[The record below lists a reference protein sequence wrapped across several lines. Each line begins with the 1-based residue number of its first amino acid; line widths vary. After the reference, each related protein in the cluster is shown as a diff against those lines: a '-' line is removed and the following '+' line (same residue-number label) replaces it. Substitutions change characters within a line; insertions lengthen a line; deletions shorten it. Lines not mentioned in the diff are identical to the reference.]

1 MGRNT
6 ANVPTV
12 WGEADVQAKYLKTEQ
27 PWLSLRKSPVGK
39 VPDLCIITTTVT
51 SQGTGIQQL
60 LLQDIVEA
68 LGMHRER
75 NRQNPCLMGPPFQRK
90 SKRSTSLETVSRF
103 IHVNLYTLQTG
114 SVR

>member
-68 LGMHRER
+68 LGMHRGTK
-75 NRQNPCLMGPPFQRK
+75 QTK
-90 SKRSTSLETVSRF
+90 SLPHGAPIPAEEQEEHIFRDCVQ
-103 IHVNLYTLQTG
+103 VYTC
-114 SVR
+114 